1 MAHSPGGGP
10 LPWPLSKLWFG
21 FVFQREAGE
30 GVEGQ
35 EEESPRQRPE
45 STSPVRRNLMS
56 ISYLPRTWWVIRW
69 KRRQIL
75 QEQLPCARHYDA
87 GNRRRGLHG
96 WRSEGLTCPEYRQAE
111 PGLHTHVS
119 GPKAH
124 LHLCMFSLTASSE
137 EGSNTLWLL
146 WWLFYL
152 HKSFWSGHFSAKK
165 FVPSWKSI
173 LD

>member
-1 MAHSPGGGP
+1 MTSKQALVWVCLSTGG
-10 LPWPLSKLWFG
+10 
-21 FVFQREAGE
+21 GE
-30 GVEGQ
+30 GVEVQ
-35 EEESPRQRPE
+35 EEESPGQCPE
-45 STSPVRRNLMS
+45 STSPARRSLMS
-56 ISYLPRTWWVIRW
+56 VSCLPRTWWVIRW

-75 QEQLPCARHYDA
+75 REQLPCARHHDA
-87 GNRRRGLHG
+87 GSRRCGLRGQ
-96 WRSEGLTCPEYRQAE
+96 RSEGLTCPEHRQAE
-111 PGLHTHVS
+111 PGLHRHVS

-124 LHLCMFSLTASSE
+124 FHLCMFILTASSE

-146 WWLFYL
+146 RCLFYL